1 MNIVVKSSE
10 LVKQNRVFLCKRKM
24 RRGRRREN
32 HQQEKRIIRKLIVK
46 EQNKEDVGEGRGRR
60 KK

>member
-32 HQQEKRIIRKLIVK
+32 HQLEMRIIRKLIVK
-46 EQNKEDVGEGRGRR
+46 EQNKEDVGGGGRGRR
-60 KK
+60 K